1 MKILMIGN
9 GFDLYHKLPTTYLC
23 FLLTSHYL
31 STVEETPENIG
42 EVFDKLKDE
51 CKDINNS
58 YTAYKDFY
66 DTYSFNET
74 DKGQIEKL
82 KAIIS
87 DNMWFKFF
95 CNTYNKDV
103 GWIDFEK
110 EIFKVLSAFLEI
122 LNDQSLYTQR
132 QKGLLCKTEN
142 LIIRKFG
149 IFFTERDYTTLA
161 FDKPEYLIKSL
172 DGADK
177 YIVNKEKIYKVLF
190 DQLALLSKALEIYLT
205 IFVEKPLI
213 KMNYQNIVKTNEL
226 FSGFDNVV
234 TFNYTNTYE
243 LLYGNASIHY
253 IHGNLD
259 TNIVLGVNPDKGDE
273 LPDLDTSYIMFK
285 KYYQRV
291 YHRTDNG
298 FIEMINSIKKDKNIS
313 NPPHNDLVVCGHSL
327 DSTDKDI
334 IKEVFDIS
342 DNIYIVCH
350 DLDKIGNYI
359 SNLVK
364 IYGKNGLDKIRSE
377 KELRFITYEEWEDVE
392 YVHDLIAQTIG
403 I

>member
-1 MKILMIGN
+1 MKLLMLGN

-23 FLLTSHYL
+23 FLKTADLIRNMSKM
-31 STVEETPENIG
+31 PENIG
-42 EVFDKLKDE
+42 EVFYKLKDE

-58 YTAYKDFY
+58 YTAYKGFY
-66 DTYSFNET
+66 DAYSFNET

-110 EIFKVLSAFLEI
+110 EISRILLIFSEVLKGDHI
-122 LNDQSLYTQR
+122 LNQPRDRIYYS
-132 QKGLLCKTEN
+132 TEN
-142 LIIRKFG
+142 LSIREFDV
-149 IFFTERDYTTLA
+149 FFSESTTYRMLH
-161 FDKPEYLIKSL
+161 FKDEYLTNSL
-172 DGADK
+172 YG
-177 YIVNKEKIYKVLF
+177 VNKYSVNKRKIYKILY
-190 DQLALLSKALEIYLT
+190 DQLNELSETLNIYLSV
-205 IFVEKPLI
+205 FVEKTLQ
-213 KMNYQNIVKTNEL
+213 KMHEQNIVKTNKL
-226 FSGFDNVV
+226 FAGFYNVI

-298 FIEMINSIKKDKNIS
+298 FIEMINNIKKDKNIL

-327 DSTDKDI
+327 DSTDQDI